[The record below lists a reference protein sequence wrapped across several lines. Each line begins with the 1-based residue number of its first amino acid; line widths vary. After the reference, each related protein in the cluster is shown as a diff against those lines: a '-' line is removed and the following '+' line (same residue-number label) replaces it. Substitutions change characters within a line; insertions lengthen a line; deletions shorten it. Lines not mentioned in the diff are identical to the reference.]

1 MLGERRSS
9 NQKTDG
15 NHRSCMEHPPTSV
28 LRIGAWRV
36 SPASG
41 HISQNGVTSRVEV
54 RTMRLLLCLA
64 EHAGEVVSIDDL
76 LNQVWPE
83 VTVAPDSVYQAVT
96 SLRRL
101 LGDDPK
107 QPAYIE
113 TVPRL
118 GYRMI
123 AAVSPW
129 ADQSDAPTGAHANAP
144 AGAHAI
150 AQTHSS
156 PSSAGEPPTFATNG
170 APATPKKSDHRLST
184 RIALALGAAICV
196 ALIFAFLFRGKLVN
210 FNDLGSPAIAPQP
223 QKSIAVLPFLD
234 LTDAMNQEPFA
245 DGMTEELI
253 DKLSKVPGLRVPSPT
268 ASFYFKGQLW
278 PRSNGAPQTTVADI
292 ARILSVAYVLD
303 GSVRKSSSRLRVDAR
318 MIRADNGYVVWSE
331 TYDRPFDDI
340 LMVQDD
346 IAGKV
351 TKALTAS
358 IEAAPNH

>member
-1 MLGERRSS
+1 
-9 NQKTDG
+9 
-15 NHRSCMEHPPTSV
+15 
-28 LRIGAWRV
+28 
-36 SPASG
+36 
-41 HISQNGVTSRVEV
+41 
-54 RTMRLLLCLA
+54 MRLLLCLA
-64 EHAGEVVSIDDL
+64 ERAGEVVSIDDL

-156 PSSAGEPPTFATNG
+156 PSSAGEPPTFATTA
-170 APATPKKSDHRLST
+170 APAMPKKSDHRLST

-196 ALIFAFLFRGKLVN
+196 ALIFVFLFRGKLVN

-223 QKSIAVLPFLD
+223 Q
-234 LTDAMNQEPFA
+234 N
-245 DGMTEELI
+245 
-253 DKLSKVPGLRVPSPT
+253 PSPCCR
-268 ASFYFKGQLW
+268 F
-278 PRSNGAPQTTVADI
+278 
-292 ARILSVAYVLD
+292 
-303 GSVRKSSSRLRVDAR
+303 
-318 MIRADNGYVVWSE
+318 
-331 TYDRPFDDI
+331 
-340 LMVQDD
+340 
-346 IAGKV
+346 
-351 TKALTAS
+351 S
-358 IEAAPNH
+358 I

>member
-1 MLGERRSS
+1 MERSI
-9 NQKTDG
+9 
-15 NHRSCMEHPPTSV
+15 PTT
-28 LRIGAWRV
+28 LCIGAWCV

-41 HISQNGVTSRVEV
+41 QISRDGETARLEV
-54 RTMRLLLCLA
+54 RAMRFLVCLA

-184 RIALALGAAICV
+184 RIAL
-196 ALIFAFLFRGKLVN
+196 
-210 FNDLGSPAIAPQP
+210 
-223 QKSIAVLPFLD
+223 
-234 LTDAMNQEPFA
+234 
-245 DGMTEELI
+245 
-253 DKLSKVPGLRVPSPT
+253 
-268 ASFYFKGQLW
+268 
-278 PRSNGAPQTTVADI
+278 
-292 ARILSVAYVLD
+292 
-303 GSVRKSSSRLRVDAR
+303 
-318 MIRADNGYVVWSE
+318 
-331 TYDRPFDDI
+331 
-340 LMVQDD
+340 
-346 IAGKV
+346 
-351 TKALTAS
+351 
-358 IEAAPNH
+358 

>member
-1 MLGERRSS
+1 
-9 NQKTDG
+9 
-15 NHRSCMEHPPTSV
+15 MEHPPTSV

-64 EHAGEVVSIDDL
+64 ERAGEVVSIDDL

-150 AQTHSS
+150 AQTHPS
-156 PSSAGEPPTFATNG
+156 PSSTGEPPTFATTA
-170 APATPKKSDHRLST
+170 APAMPKKSDHRLST

-196 ALIFAFLFRGKLVN
+196 ALIFVFLFRGKLVN

-278 PRSNGAPQTTVADI
+278 PRSQGAPQTTVADI

-303 GSVRKSSSRLRVDAR
+303 GSVRKSGSRLRVDAR

>member
-1 MLGERRSS
+1 
-9 NQKTDG
+9 
-15 NHRSCMEHPPTSV
+15 MEHPPTSV

-144 AGAHAI
+144 AGAHAN
-150 AQTHSS
+150 AQTNSS
-156 PSSAGEPPTFATNG
+156 PSSASGPPASETTA
-170 APATPKKSDHRLST
+170 APAMPEKLGHRLST

-196 ALIFAFLFRGKLVN
+196 ALIIFAFLFRGKLVN

-278 PRSNGAPQTTVADI
+278 PRSQGAPQTTVADI

-303 GSVRKSSSRLRVDAR
+303 GSVRKSGSRLRVDAR